1 MLWGYWVH
9 IRPFPQM
16 WKRTGLT
23 CFQTVYLQ
31 HPNGSK
37 PPACMHAAAK
47 RSFHSVRIMGY
58 TLSWWQL
65 GPTGTVIAD
74 LSVHKELRAW
84 EGEPVQTTG
93 PHPSLT
99 ALFNELAADQ
109 RIPQPVRTGLSGLSG
124 KEPKPLNWGQRS
136 SETPLQCFLWLQE
149 LTRFVPH
156 RV

>member
-1 MLWGYWVH
+1 
-9 IRPFPQM
+9 M
-16 WKRTGLT
+16 WRRATLT
-23 CFQTVYLQ
+23 CLQSVYLQ
-31 HPNGSK
+31 HPKGRK
-37 PPACMHAAAK
+37 CPTCIHAAAK
-47 RSFHSVRIMGY
+47 TSFHSVRVMGCTHCPGDSWVPRALWLQIYRY
-58 TLSWWQL
+58 TKSC
-65 GPTGTVIAD
+65 
-74 LSVHKELRAW
+74 RAW

-99 ALFNELAADQ
+99 ALFNELAAAQ